1 MHVCRRW
8 CGNSFAITFDGAS
21 VVVWSI
27 CARLLFLLLLCPL
40 IYQWPCLLLDTIL
53 RLLPHWLVISSL
65 IHLHI
70 IIFVSK
76 METKLLC
83 ASGSDD
89 DSMVSHHSQCWGIKC
104 GISGGGAS
112 WLFAKNKYI
121 AGVESGWG
129 VEYDAHHIDHN
140 VKGLK
145 IFTLLFLLIPSCYK
159 QHWEPCTCH
168 SWWCEWEQKIHNMRC
183 WFTGKYFLV
192 AEVL

>member
-1 MHVCRRW
+1 MWQFFCNYFW
-8 CGNSFAITFDGAS
+8 WGICGCLVYMCPFAFPFITLPSHLSVALFAPGYNSSSTSTLACHQLTYSFAHYNFCVKDGNKTS
-21 VVVWSI
+21 M
-27 CARLLFLLLLCPL
+27 C
-40 IYQWPCLLLDTIL
+40 
-53 RLLPHWLVISSL
+53 
-65 IHLHI
+65 
-70 IIFVSK
+70 IF
-76 METKLLC
+76 
-83 ASGSDD
+83 GSDD